1 MKRMVTKTE
10 IVETIDEAIGSG
22 ELPISG
28 GTKLYKH
35 TINYGTGG
43 TVNIIE
49 TISTRKEAYTASQ
62 VGSSGIAWREALKAV
77 AGPILIVTNVSQSGP
92 STFSAY
98 GVNQSGSSSSVQLGS
113 GFVSDTVTEL

>member
-10 IVETIDEAIGSG
+10 IVETVEDAIQGG
-22 ELPISG
+22 EIPS

-35 TINYGTGG
+35 SINYGTGG
-43 TVNIIE
+43 TVSIIE
-49 TISTRKEAYTASQ
+49 VISTRKEAYTALQ
-62 VGSSGIAWREALKAV
+62 AGSSGLAWREALSAT
-77 AGPILIVTNVSQSGP
+77 AGPLIRVTNVSQSGP

-98 GVNQSGSSSSVQLGS
+98 GIGATGSSSSVQLGS